1 MASAHH
7 GHSEGAFNLYERTI
21 IAGAKQRYR
30 EIQADKAR
38 RALCPTPLL
47 PAPKIAGLL
56 PAPGHTS
63 SPYTNPRDRLMIGGK
78 VYAVGEG
85 YVMAEIEDAI
95 AAQRKA
101 LKLGL
106 FQRAHELVEQTAAFS
121 YHGSV
126 PTRNGRRG
134 TILRRLTDGRYVVK
148 IDCPLL
154 YWEFYTQDE
163 LRALVNVSAGV
174 KAAA

>member
-1 MASAHH
+1 MAAAHH

-106 FQRAHELVEQTAAFS
+106 FQRAKELAYQNADFKDGTVRCI
-121 YHGSV
+121 
-126 PTRNGRRG
+126 RNGRTG
-134 TILRRLTDGRYVVK
+134 TILRRLTDGRYVVRVH
-148 IDCPLL
+148 CPLL

-163 LRALVNVSAGV
+163 LAALNSVAQ
-174 KAAA
+174 AA